1 MVLYHTSMSLHL
13 LGSSSVTAVYFRIVL
28 IRLYWV
34 TWDQIKT
41 MYPKWVFNVLINCLL
56 QVASAGTTH
65 ILGKRIDQYSTDI
78 QPTLHWHS
86 TDNQSALNWLSAN
99 TSAIYQ
105 STVGGYLADVLTECR
120 SIYRLI
126 VWTGIAYIKHDP
138 SVVEQQSHLLQLYML
153 CLVTS
158 WATIVYLLA
167 KTLNLKA
174 SLLHL
179 QQKCKFPYLTI
190 YFETYS

>member
-1 MVLYHTSMSLHL
+1 MSLHL

-78 QPTLHWHS
+78 QPTLHWYS
-86 TDNQSALNWLSAN
+86 TDNQPALNWLSAN

-138 SVVEQQSHLLQLYML
+138 SVVQQQSHLLQLYML

-179 QQKCKFPYLTI
+179 QQKCIPYLTI
-190 YFETYS
+190 YFETYL